1 MNRLNIVLNGQ
12 FQRSKRLDT
21 DELDAGYVLLGT
33 GRQALQ
39 IMGAN
44 IAHSNQRA
52 FTWTGPYG
60 CGKSSLALLLTSLVG
75 ADAEHVRALELI
87 GQDSEILNGFASDLG
102 WKIFRLVGRQGELTD
117 DLASMLKCRRTE
129 KSIVKALTKE
139 SEALTGNDGV
149 LLIIDELG
157 KYLEADCASTNT
169 YLLQELAEFACRA
182 QKKIVLVGI
191 LHQAMEAYAARMP
204 LAVRDEW
211 AKVQGRFVDIPL
223 AATTDETLELLSKA
237 ITRPENAII
246 GSTFNNEVELVSNW
260 MVKNAAFDEDRIRD
274 LLMGCWPLNPVVA
287 LMLGPVSRR
296 RFSQNERSIY
306 SFLSALEPFGF
317 ADFLAN
323 PDMGAEYSLAQ
334 YWDYLQANFEAAI
347 LSSTDSH
354 RWVTAVDAV
363 NRAETLNN
371 PQLLKLAKC
380 VAVIDLFR
388 SGSRLQASAEILAA
402 AMGLEIDQVSA
413 LLQKL
418 VTRRVLIER
427 RHAQAWAIYAG
438 SDFDIEAAMKE
449 AASQIKTLDIE
460 ELSTLINLDPIV
472 ARSHYFN
479 SGTMRWYNRRLMA
492 EQDLHRLESELAGA
506 DGAAG
511 EMVMVLP
518 DNPMKAAA
526 ASSAYL
532 NSLYDKH
539 NLGQVAKA
547 KGKTVVLGLPG
558 NVERIINLTTELQV
572 VNLVARDPSLEG
584 DETGRNEVNIRRNFV
599 RQALIDELNSAF
611 IASEWCSGLGRV
623 SKVETRFALDRYV
636 STLCDDAYSC
646 SPIIKNE
653 LINRDHLSGN
663 VKSARKELMLAM
675 VNNEHLSRLGFEQFP
690 PAFALYSSML
700 KSLHRNSDGE
710 FSFLDNPE
718 FDINRIQPLW
728 DATDKYLASG
738 DLLSIAQLYKFW
750 RKAPIGL
757 KNGPMPILALAY
769 LLGRKNSIA
778 VYLQGELLSA
788 LQERDIDQMLVA
800 PAEVEIRFVGSTTS
814 NQELFDALRG
824 VLSMYVPDVD
834 ATPLSLARAI
844 VRIVLTAPAWARKTH
859 DMSKTTLAFRS
870 EAFKASDPFDLVLKK
885 IPELFKADS
894 VQGIA
899 KNLAA
904 SIEEYLES
912 TPKLYQLIKDHLF
925 ASLQA
930 SPDDLESL
938 KSRAAV
944 VKGLSGDMALE
955 AFVTRM
961 SLFTGSDRDMLGLW
975 NLATSKPMEQCSDL
989 SLQACLS
996 RISEF
1001 AYAFR
1006 QQEAFARARGR
1017 DADRYMFSLVV
1028 ASGEKDVT
1036 TTVEITSKEFADARS
1051 KASEL
1056 FKEFEGL
1063 SDSMRNAV
1071 LAQLGVIINAKR
1083 EEGN

>member
-12 FQRSKRLDT
+12 FQRSKRLDA

-39 IMGAN
+39 TMGSN
-44 IAHSNQRA
+44 IARSNQRA

-75 ADAEHVRALELI
+75 AGSEHDRAIELV
-87 GQDSEILNGFASDLG
+87 GQDQEILDGFSSDLG

-117 DLASMLKCRRTE
+117 DLAEMLHSRRTN
-129 KSIVKALTKE
+129 KSIISAMKKQ
-139 SEALTGNDGV
+139 SDALTGDDGV

-157 KYLEADCASTNT
+157 KYLEADCASANT

-182 QKKIVLVGI
+182 PRKIVVIGI
-191 LHQAMEAYAARMP
+191 LHQAMDAYAARMP

-237 ITRPENAII
+237 ITRTDEAAVDS
-246 GSTFNNEVELVSNW
+246 GFSEKVELVSHW
-260 MVKNAAFDEDRIRD
+260 MAKNASFEEDRLRQ

-296 RFSQNERSIY
+296 KFSQNERSIY
-306 SFLSALEPFGF
+306 SFLSAMEPYGF

-323 PDMGAEYSLAQ
+323 PEAGDVYSLSQ

-347 LSSTDSH
+347 LSSPDSH

-363 NRAETLNN
+363 NRAESLND
-371 PQLLKLAKC
+371 PALLDLAKC

-388 SGSRLQASAEILAA
+388 GGSRLQASIEILAA
-402 AMGLEIDQVSA
+402 AVGVDVIQVA
-413 LLQKL
+413 TMLQKL
-418 VTRRVLIER
+418 AARRVLIER

-449 AASQIKTLDIE
+449 AATQIKTLDIE
-460 ELSTLINLDPIV
+460 GLSSLINLDPVV
-472 ARSHYFN
+472 ARSHYFS
-479 SGTMRWYNRRLMA
+479 SGTMRWFNRRMMA
-492 EQDLHRLESELAGA
+492 EQDLHRLTAETLAT

-518 DNPMKAAA
+518 DNPQI
-526 ASSAYL
+526 ASVSPDDYL
-532 NSLYDKH
+532 KSVYGRYELNKVE
-539 NLGQVAKA
+539 QA
-547 KGKTVVLGLPG
+547 KGKTIVLGLPD
-558 NVERIINLTTELQV
+558 NVERIIGLTTELQI
-572 VNLVARDPSLEG
+572 VNVVARDPSLEG

-611 IASEWCSGLGRV
+611 ITSKWCTSGGRIATIA
-623 SKVETRFALDRYV
+623 TRYALDRYV
-636 STLCDDAYSC
+636 SDLCATCYC
-646 SPIIKNE
+646 SAPVIKNE
-653 LINRDHLSGN
+653 LINRDSLSGN
-663 VKSARKELMLAM
+663 VKTARKELMLAM
-675 VNNEHLSRLGFEQFP
+675 VNSEHLWRLGFEQFP

-700 KSLHRNSDGE
+700 KSLHVEVDGQ
-710 FSFLDNPE
+710 FGFIDNPKE
-718 FDINRIQPLW
+718 DFNRIRPLW
-728 DATDKYLASG
+728 VATDKYLQTGGLYSLA
-738 DLLSIAQLYKFW
+738 DLYKFW

-769 LLGRKNSIA
+769 LLGRKNLVA

-788 LQERDIDQMLVA
+788 LQERDIDQILVA
-800 PAEVEIRFVGSTTS
+800 PAEVEIRYVGSTES
-814 NQELFDALRG
+814 NQALFNALQG
-824 VLSMYVPDVD
+824 VLANYVPNVD
-834 ATPLSLARAI
+834 STPLSLARAI

-894 VQGIA
+894 VWDIA
-899 KNLAA
+899 KNLDS
-904 SIEEYLES
+904 SIKEYLES

-925 ASLQA
+925 TSLQA

-938 KSRAAV
+938 KARAAV

-996 RISEF
+996 KISEF

-1056 FKEFEGL
+1056 LKELEGL

-1071 LAQLGVIINAKR
+1071 LAQLGVLMNAKG

>member
-1 MNRLNIVLNGQ
+1 MNRFNIVLNGQ

-21 DELDAGYVLLGT
+21 DQLDSDYVLLGT

-39 IMGAN
+39 TMGNN
-44 IAHSNQRA
+44 IVHSKQRA

-75 ADAEHVRALELI
+75 ANAEHFRALDLV
-87 GQDSEILNGFASDLG
+87 GRDREILAGFSSDLG

-117 DLASMLKCRRTE
+117 DLGGLLKCRRTE
-129 KSIVKALTKE
+129 KAILTALKRE
-139 SEALTGNDGV
+139 SEALTGDDGV

-157 KYLEADCASTNT
+157 KYLEANCASANT
-169 YLLQELAEFACRA
+169 YLLQELAEFVCRA
-182 QKKIVLVGI
+182 PKKIVLVGI
-191 LHQAMEAYAARMP
+191 LHQAMETYAARMP

-237 ITRPENAII
+237 ITHPANVDI
-246 GSTFNNEVELVSNW
+246 GSAYIKEVELVSNW
-260 MVKNAAFDEDRIRD
+260 MVKNTAFDEDRIRD

-317 ADFLAN
+317 ADFIAN
-323 PDMGAEYSLAQ
+323 PDVGNEYSLAQ

-347 LSSTDSH
+347 LSSSDSH

-371 PQLLKLAKC
+371 PELLRLAKC

-402 AMGLEIDQVSA
+402 SMGLEIDEVLV
-413 LLQKL
+413 LLQEL
-418 VTRRVLIER
+418 VSRRVLIER

-449 AASQIKTLDIE
+449 AASQIKTLDID
-460 ELSTLINLDPIV
+460 ELSSLINLDPVV

-492 EQDLHRLESELAGA
+492 EQDLHRLESELSSS

-511 EMVMVLP
+511 EMLMVLP
-518 DNPMKAAA
+518 VNPKKAAE
-526 ASSAYL
+526 ASSAFL
-532 NSLYDKH
+532 NSLYEKH
-539 NLGQVAKA
+539 NLTQVGNAKD
-547 KGKTVVLGLPG
+547 KTIVLGLPE
-558 NVERIINLTTELQV
+558 NVGRIIDLTTELQI

-599 RQALIDELNSAF
+599 RQALVDELNGAF
-611 IASEWCSGLGRV
+611 ISSEWCSALGRV
-623 SKVETRFALDRYV
+623 EKVATRFALDRYV
-636 STLCDDAYSC
+636 SSLCDDAYTC
-646 SPIIKNE
+646 SPVIKNE

-675 VNNEHLSRLGFEQFP
+675 VNNEHLPRLGFEQFP

-700 KSLHRNSDGE
+700 KSLHRPREGE
-710 FSFLDNPE
+710 FSFVENPE
-718 FDINRIQPLW
+718 FDINRIRSLW
-728 DATDKYLASG
+728 DATNKYLESG
-738 DLLSIAQLYKFW
+738 NLLSIAQLYKFW
-750 RKAPIGL
+750 RKAPMGL
-757 KNGPMPILALAY
+757 KNGPMPVLALAY

-778 VYLQGELLSA
+778 VYLQGELLST

-814 NQELFDALRG
+814 NQELFDALKA
-824 VLSMYVPDVD
+824 VLTKYVPNVD

-885 IPELFKADS
+885 IPEVFKADD
-894 VQGIA
+894 VQGVA
-899 KNLAA
+899 KNLDAA
-904 SIEEYLES
+904 ITEYLEA
-912 TPKLYQLIKDHLF
+912 TPKLYRMLKEHLF

-930 SPDDLESL
+930 SPDDLDGL
-938 KSRAAV
+938 KARAAV

-955 AFVTRM
+955 AFITRM

-989 SLQACLS
+989 SLQSCLS
-996 RISEF
+996 KISEF

-1006 QQEAFARARGR
+1006 QQEAFARSRGR

-1028 ASGEKDVT
+1028 ASGEKDIT
-1036 TTVEITSKEFADARS
+1036 TTVEVTSKEFADART
-1051 KASEL
+1051 KAKAL
-1056 FKEFEGL
+1056 LKEFNGL
-1063 SDSMRNAV
+1063 SGTMRNAV
-1071 LAQLGVIINAKR
+1071 LAQLGVLMNEKAEK
-1083 EEGN
+1083 EN